1 MCFEVLG
8 ASLLHLLKAT
18 SYRGLPLPEVCPRRI
33 PRAFP
38 APSLHFL
45 ESLPCTFL
53 QPSPCTFPAPS
64 LQVRRLSR
72 DLLAALAAIHAEGA
86 ARLRTERRASRERRL
101 LTPPSPPSFPLCG
114 RHHPH

>member
-53 QPSPCTFPAPS
+53 QPSPCTFAAPS